1 MVAETHSTYDGL
13 TLADVVDYI
22 VNVIAGLDLDAEEAT
37 SVELAACGVTD
48 TPSLLDLAVL
58 VGEEYGE
65 RTLVQTELDEIDP
78 TWTVTDFV
86 TLLHPDLDGAPD
98 DGAPDDGEP
107 GD

>member
-13 TLADVVDYI
+13 TVDDVIDYI
-22 VNVIAGLDLDAEEAT
+22 VNVIAGLDLDPGEAS

-78 TWTVTDFV
+78 TWTVADFV
-86 TLLHPDLDGAPD
+86 SLLHPDLD
-98 DGAPDDGEP
+98 EP
-107 GD
+107 PA